1 VPISPALAEA
11 LGVAVDAD
19 DETVLAAVA
28 VLRTPPPAVQPAE
41 TQTTQQEGGTETL
54 APAEIRELVNAAIAQ
69 ATAPIVASAVE
80 QATAP
85 LLTQITELSGH
96 VAASRQR
103 EADETKAQVIAAAV
117 RDGKITPAQRD
128 DWAARYDEAPQVVT
142 QILASLAAG
151 TAVPVAAAGHTG
163 GEVTGGDADLDA
175 MYAIL
180 YPEVSRG

>member
-1 VPISPALAEA
+1 MNEAWTPNPEELAVGILSPL
-11 LGVAVDAD
+11 
-19 DETVLAAVA
+19 
-28 VLRTPPPAVQPAE
+28 
-41 TQTTQQEGGTETL
+41 EGC
-54 APAEIRELVNAAIAQ
+54 
-69 ATAPIVASAVE
+69 
-80 QATAP
+80 
-85 LLTQITELSGH
+85 
-96 VAASRQR
+96 
-103 EADETKAQVIAAAV
+103 AAAV